1 MDFASWDD
9 ESLRRAI
16 RAGFTTRSDELAA
29 EREAL
34 KRWIDSTREYDQ
46 TDIDAVERDAKETG
60 RELGYEDGYEDG
72 YDEGYSDCANGKD
85 RQS

>member
-16 RAGFTTRSDELAA
+16 RAGFTTRSDDLAA

-34 KRWIDSTREYDQ
+34 KRWLTFNGPDADE
-46 TDIDAVERDAKETG
+46 DIDEAYERGYKAGGQCGYADGLAAG
-60 RELGYEDGYEDG
+60 RAENEE
-72 YDEGYSDCANGKD
+72 
-85 RQS
+85 

>member
-34 KRWIDSTREYDQ
+34 KRWVGVDEDSIEQRIDASYDQ
-46 TDIDAVERDAKETG
+46 GYIAGKEDA
-60 RELGYEDGYEDG
+60 ELES
-72 YDEGYSDCANGKD
+72 DE
-85 RQS
+85 

>member
-34 KRWIDSTREYDQ
+34 KRWISDTRYYDQ
-46 TDIDAVERDAKETG
+46 TDIDLAREAAEDKG
-60 RELGYEDGYEDG
+60 REEGYGDGYADG
-72 YDEGYSDCANGKD
+72 RLAGISEAKG
-85 RQS
+85 

>member
-34 KRWIDSTREYDQ
+34 KRWL
-46 TDIDAVERDAKETG
+46 VEAGNLFTEEDVVEAEEAARDKGCE
-60 RELGYEDGYEDG
+60 EGYGDGYADG
-72 YDEGYSDCANGKD
+72 RLAGISEA
-85 RQS
+85 QE